1 MTKRNDGRAWNE
13 IRPINIIRNYLNDPE
28 GSVLIEMGNTKVICT
43 VSVNYKLPAFIR
55 EEGLS
60 IGWVTAE
67 YDMLPRSTSKRILRD
82 RLSGQ
87 IRGRSQEIQRLIGRC
102 LRTVTDLTAIPERTI
117 YVDCDVIQA
126 DGGTRTAAIN
136 GSFVALY
143 DAFVKMKEKNQID
156 KMPVSSLLG
165 AISLGIIDGELLLDL
180 TYREDSAASVDMN
193 IVKNDEGKYIEIQG
207 TAEGHPFSDEQ
218 LIDMLKLADKGIQ
231 EIISFE
237 KKILFSNSEE
247 KQDNEQKY

>member
-1 MTKRNDGRAWNE
+1 MVKRSDGRAWDE

-28 GSVLIEMGNTKVICT
+28 GSVLIEMGNTNVICT
-43 VSVNYKLPAFIR
+43 VSVEYKLPTFIR
-55 EEGLS
+55 EEDLD

-82 RLSGQ
+82 RLAGQ

-102 LRTVTDLTAIPERTI
+102 LRTVTDLSAIPARTI

-143 DAFVKMKEKNQID
+143 DAFTKMKEKKQID
-156 KMPVSSLLG
+156 RMPINNFLG
-165 AISLGIIDGELLLDL
+165 AISLGIVEGELLLDL
-180 TYREDSAASVDMN
+180 TYSEDSMADVDMN
-193 IVKNDEGKYIEIQG
+193 IVKNDQGKYIEIQG
-207 TAEGHPFSDEQ
+207 TAEGQPFSHEQ
-218 LIDMLKLADKGIQ
+218 LNDMMKLADKGIR
-231 EIISFE
+231 EIIDLQR
-237 KKILFSNSEE
+237 KLLFSNPEN
-247 KQDNEQKY
+247 K